1 LRVEESAAQPA
12 SSQPPRQDTGAVSDQ
27 MALDRQKA
35 PATIGTVMPT
45 MGGVTEND
53 DEDEIDFDDDMEFES
68 IE

>member
-1 LRVEESAAQPA
+1 
-12 SSQPPRQDTGAVSDQ
+12 